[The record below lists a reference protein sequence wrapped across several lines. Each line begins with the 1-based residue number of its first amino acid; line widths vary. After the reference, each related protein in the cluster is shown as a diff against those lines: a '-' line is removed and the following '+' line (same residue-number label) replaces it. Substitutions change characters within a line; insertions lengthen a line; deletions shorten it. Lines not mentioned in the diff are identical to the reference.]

1 MISYY
6 GYTISPNQIETGE
19 GFLICKNV
27 PIARTGEQDYL
38 GTEIGLNR
46 EDIVKVMRSPE
57 EVFSPAAMASFEGK
71 PVTNDHPPVLLD
83 PQTVGS
89 YEKGHVQNVR
99 KGQGEWEGFIV
110 ADLHIHDAELIDAIK
125 NGKRQVSCGY
135 ECEYMDN
142 NDGTYSQAN
151 IRGNHVAVVENA
163 RAGSKAAIMDSNTIT
178 PTEAERNKMKK
189 SSFLKLFG
197 AAANGKS
204 AEELNKLAMDAADA
218 LEEIGEKTEEKVEEQ
233 IQDACGKDA
242 CGSKDADPI
251 AELSAKIDKLIEVL
265 MKKPEEEVKEKVEEK
280 TEEKSELDEAIEK
293 IEGKEEIEEKQTDAG
308 EASVVPAEEMDEAEK
323 AIDSAIQAHILKS
336 VRPAVAGIA
345 DEKSRKAVSDAI
357 IAAVAV
363 KSNDIKK
370 VMDASASH
378 AAKVQ
383 AMNIEAI
390 QNAYSAMN
398 PHNKKEVK

>member
-1 MISYY
+1 
-6 GYTISPNQIETGE
+6 
-19 GFLICKNV
+19 
-27 PIARTGEQDYL
+27 
-38 GTEIGLNR
+38 
-46 EDIVKVMRSPE
+46 
-57 EVFSPAAMASFEGK
+57 
-71 PVTNDHPPVLLD
+71 
-83 PQTVGS
+83 
-89 YEKGHVQNVR
+89 
-99 KGQGEWEGFIV
+99 
-110 ADLHIHDAELIDAIK
+110 
-125 NGKRQVSCGY
+125 
-135 ECEYMDN
+135 
-142 NDGTYSQAN
+142 
-151 IRGNHVAVVENA
+151 
-163 RAGSKAAIMDSNTIT
+163 
-178 PTEAERNKMKK
+178 MKK

-233 IQDACGKDA
+233 IQDAKDA

-265 MKKPEEEVKEKVEEK
+265 TKKPEEEVKEKVEEK

-363 KSNDIKK
+363 KSDDIKK